1 VLGGKP
7 ASEMS
12 LPVTASMKVIAV
24 FGCGWHELIVPPFL
38 GAGPHESSAIP
49 VSAIAQAVATTQE

>member
-1 VLGGKP
+1 
-7 ASEMS
+7 MS